1 MELDTPMATNTL
13 SDVSIRKLTAVETP
27 IKLYDG
33 GGLYLLV
40 KPNGSRLWRLK
51 YRFGGVEKVLALGAY
66 PEIALKQARLKRDDA
81 RALLD
86 QNIDP
91 GERRRADRLARN
103 PGNAAQSTFN
113 SIAEEWFKHYREQQ
127 DLEGKPL
134 ASTTIERTQWL
145 LNLQEYR
152 SKGNKGDVPHFLH
165 ALSQRQ
171 IGSITQGEIAQVM
184 DLLKRRGILET
195 AHRLLG
201 AMNSVFRYAI
211 GTGRTKHNPAAAF
224 RDSPDPRDKLP
235 TPAVRHHAAITD
247 PKKVGELLRAMWGY
261 QGHWTTQAALKL
273 SAYLFTR
280 PCELRA
286 ARWSEVDLDDSMPL
300 WRLVTGRMKT
310 RREHVVPL
318 PRQAVA
324 ILTELQLFT
333 GTQGLIFPCIRDA
346 QRPLSENSLTAALR
360 RMGYTGDEQT
370 WHGFRTIAS
379 TLLREENLELND
391 SVIERQLDHQDG
403 NDVKR
408 AYDRSTRIKSRYL
421 MMQRYADY
429 LDGLRNGVRDSLNSN
444 T

>member
-1 MELDTPMATNTL
+1 MATNTL
-13 SDVSIRKLTAVETP
+13 SDVSIRKLTSVETP
-27 IKLYDG
+27 LKLYDG
-33 GGLYLLV
+33 AGLYLLV
-40 KPNGSRLWRLK
+40 KPNGARLWRMK
-51 YRFGGVEKVLALGAY
+51 YRFGGVEKVLAFGAY
-66 PEIALKQARLKRDDA
+66 PEIPLKQARLKRDEA

-91 GERRRADRLARN
+91 GERRRADRQARN
-103 PGNAAQSTFN
+103 PGTTVGLAFAA
-113 SIAEEWFKHYREQQ
+113 IAEEWFTHYREQKE
-127 DLEGKPL
+127 LEGKPL
-134 ASTTIERTQWL
+134 APSTIERTAWL
-145 LNLQEYR
+145 LNLKEYR
-152 SKGNKGDVPHFLH
+152 AKGDKGDVAHFLH

-171 IGSITQGEIAQVM
+171 IRTITQADIAAVM
-184 DLLKRRGILET
+184 ELLKRRGILET

-211 GTGRTKHNPAAAF
+211 GTGRAKHNPAAAF

-261 QGHWTTQAALKL
+261 RGHWTTQAALKL

-286 ARWSEVDLDDSMPL
+286 ARWSEVDLGDAMPL
-300 WRLVTGRMKT
+300 WRIVTGRMKT

-324 ILTELQLFT
+324 ILKELQLFT
-333 GTQGLIFPCIRDA
+333 GSEGFLFPCIRDA
-346 QRPLSENSLTAALR
+346 RRSLSENSLTAALR

-391 SVIERQLDHQDG
+391 SVIERQLDHQEG
-403 NDVKR
+403 SDVKR
-408 AYDRSTRIKSRYL
+408 AYDRSTRIKPRYL
-421 MMQRYADY
+421 MMQKYADY
-429 LDGLRNGVRDSLNSN
+429 LDGLRSGERDSLDSSA
-444 T
+444 

>member
-1 MELDTPMATNTL
+1 MATNTL
-13 SDVSIRKLTAVETP
+13 SDVSIRKVITADTP

-40 KPNGSRLWRLK
+40 KPNGTRLWRFK
-51 YRFGGVEKVLALGAY
+51 YRFGGVEKVLALGVY

-91 GERRRADRLARN
+91 SERRRAERLARF
-103 PGNAAQSTFN
+103 PSHAAHSTFN
-113 SIAEEWFKHYREQQ
+113 AIAEEWFKHHREHKQ
-127 DLEGKPL
+127 LEGKPL
-134 ASTTIERTQWL
+134 APSTIERTEWL
-145 LNLQEYR
+145 LNLQAYR
-152 SKGNKGDVPHFLH
+152 ARGDKGEVAHFLH
-165 ALSQRQ
+165 ALSERQ
-171 IGSITQGEIAQVM
+171 ITSITKESIAEVM

-201 AMNSVFRYAI
+201 AMNSVFRYAN
-211 GTGRTKHNPAAAF
+211 GTGRAKHNPAAAF

-235 TPAVRHHAAITD
+235 TPAVRHHSAITD

-261 QGHWTTQAALKL
+261 HGHWTTQAALKL

-286 ARWSEVDLDDSMPL
+286 ARWPEIELDGPMPL
-300 WRLVTGRMKT
+300 WRIVTGRMKT
-310 RREHVVPL
+310 RREHIVPL

-324 ILTELQLFT
+324 ILKELQLFT
-333 GTQGLIFPCIRDA
+333 GTDGFVFPCIRDA

-379 TLLREENLELND
+379 TLLREEDLELND
-391 SVIERQLDHQDG
+391 SVIERQLDHIDG

-421 MMQRYADY
+421 MMQKYADY
-429 LDGLRNGVRDSLNSN
+429 LDALRNGVPDSPNSSP
-444 T
+444 